1 MAVSLAQAVQRA
13 LGASSF
19 GSGFCLRFV
28 RTMLGVGPK
37 FQTATRAFNATK
49 HRHTT
54 TPPAGVPVW
63 WDQGRK
69 TAKFPEGLGHVAL
82 SLGGGKIRSTDWPSK
97 GKVGTT
103 TIATLNRTWT
113 KQRYRGWSEDING
126 VRVFTPGEVRGLM
139 AVPSPKVSLSKVVQ
153 AARSGS
159 KGAGVLIVQKALKRE
174 FGLDFSS
181 GPGFFGPRTK
191 DAYARWQRK
200 MGFTGADAD
209 GIPGKKSLTR
219 LGTKHN
225 FIVVA

>member
-1 MAVSLAQAVQRA
+1 MAVSLAQAAQNA
-13 LGASSF
+13 LAATSF
-19 GSGFCLRFV
+19 ASGFCLRFV
-28 RTMLGVGPK
+28 RTMLGVGSK
-37 FQTATRAFNATK
+37 FETATRAFNATK

-63 WDQGRK
+63 WDKGR
-69 TAKFPEGLGHVAL
+69 TTTKFPEGLGHVAL

-103 TIATLNRTWT
+103 TIAKLNATWT

-126 VRVFTPGEVRGLM
+126 VRVFTPSTPPG
-139 AVPSPKVSLSKVVQ
+139 AVPPKVSLSKVVQ
-153 AARSGS
+153 AAESGS
-159 KGAGVLIVQKALKRE
+159 KAAGVLIVQKALKRE

-181 GPGFFGPRTK
+181 GPGIFGPRTK
-191 DAYARWQRK
+191 DSYARWQRK

-219 LGTKHN
+219 LGTKHK
-225 FIVVA
+225 FTVVA

>member
-1 MAVSLAQAVQRA
+1 MAVSLAKAVERA
-13 LGASSF
+13 LAATGFA
-19 GSGFCLRFV
+19 SGFCLRFV

-37 FQTATRAFNATK
+37 FETATRAFNATK

-63 WDQGRK
+63 WDKGRT

-82 SLGGGKIRSTDWPSK
+82 SLGGGKIRSTDWPSR

-103 TIATLNRTWT
+103 TIAKLNATWT

-126 VRVFTPGEVRGLM
+126 VRVTSTPPTPLT
-139 AVPSPKVSLSKVVQ
+139 KVSLSKVVQ

-159 KGAGVLIVQKALKRE
+159 KAPGVLIVQKALKRE

-209 GIPGKKSLTR
+209 GIPGKTSLTR
-219 LGTKHN
+219 LGTKHR
-225 FIVVA
+225 FTVVA